1 MPPST
6 LKMYID
12 VAKTLM
18 NQDLTAQDL
27 SSFLKVNSASL
38 KELTSFLI
46 DERLI
51 REKDSNSI
59 VTYALTK
66 RGTRIL
72 EFFNVSPLIKLRIDK
87 N

>member
-1 MPPST
+1 MPSST
-6 LKMYID
+6 LKLYID
-12 VAKTLM
+12 IAKTLM

-27 SSFLKVNSASL
+27 SLFLKVNSSSL
-38 KELTSFLI
+38 KELMSFLM

-51 REKDSNSI
+51 REKESNST
-59 VTYALTK
+59 VTYTLTK

-72 EFFNVSPLIKLRIDK
+72 EYFNVPPLIKLKIDK

>member
-1 MPPST
+1 MPSST
-6 LKMYID
+6 LKLYID
-12 VAKTLM
+12 IAKTLM

-27 SSFLKVNSASL
+27 SSFLKVNSSSL
-38 KELTSFLI
+38 TELMSFLI

-59 VTYALTK
+59 VTYTLTK

-72 EFFNVSPLIKLRIDK
+72 EFFNVPPLIKLRIDR

>member
-1 MPPST
+1 MPSST
-6 LKMYID
+6 LKLYID
-12 VAKTLM
+12 IAKTLM

-27 SSFLKVNSASL
+27 SSFLKVNSSSL
-38 KELTSFLI
+38 KELMSFLI

-51 REKDSNSI
+51 REKESNST
-59 VTYALTK
+59 VTYTLTK

-72 EFFNVSPLIKLRIDK
+72 EFFNVPPLIKLRNDR